1 MYDKRI
7 KIFVIISALLLL
19 VCFLRLIQMQ
29 LLPTSSVQSDIEELK
44 RQRGQSQELKTVR
57 GKILDRTGKKELA
70 TDEPQF
76 QLCINYK
83 LSSIW
88 DQRVRQSN
96 NNNCQNRREAIAA
109 LVFGESEPPA
119 VDELKK
125 HIDVCQTCQNLYQAL
140 QIINKCTHFGLERK
154 DIEAQIAKINHK
166 IWNLRTF
173 LAWRRNSP
181 DPKIIEKYNGKVS
194 NVPLSEAIRDFQKKF
209 PDKNQRLMM
218 VDKIDD
224 IPEMSKAW
232 PLLELKTD
240 DDIFTAQLEFSNID
254 GIQILPKAQRF
265 YPYGT
270 VAAQTIGWVGPVTQN
285 QEDRGL
291 FANDKLSSYL
301 SGEICGRE
309 DGVEYVCETIL
320 RGRRGELFRDIDGQ
334 LSRTDIQFGKDVSLT
349 LDIELQ
355 QRIENYLTTY
365 KHDPNCGPG
374 MSVVVIDVGTG
385 DILALVSIPVFDLN
399 RARYDYSDLIND
411 PDKPLINRA
420 INEWYPPG
428 SVVKPLILIAG
439 LESGKITPDEVIGC
453 PAQKAPMNWPSCWLY
468 NRYGT
473 GHDGRWEN
481 NARKAIRGS
490 CNIYFS
496 RLADRIEPQVLQQWL
511 FKFGYGRNILSA
523 PAYIAETEHSR
534 NLRQLPGVIS
544 NTIPR
549 GAISNF
555 EQIRPLRESERRWFG
570 IGQGDL
576 RVTPLQVANAMAA
589 IARGGLYKPP
599 RLFLE
604 SPQEPESTSTPKI
617 EHRESSIE
625 DRLSAVASSKAETSS
640 IDLNISPETLA
651 VIYDGMSAVVSKT
664 GGTAYSIFAP
674 ILTSLAEQDIKVYGK
689 TGSTEDP
696 EHAWFAGFAIDG
708 ANRSIAI
715 AVVVEGGQHGSSD
728 AAPLA
733 RDIIQ
738 FCFDYGYIGRAET
751 QPN

>member
-19 VCFLRLIQMQ
+19 VCLLRLIQMQ

-57 GKILDRTGKKELA
+57 GKIFDRTGKKILA

-83 LSSIW
+83 LTCFMDDRIW
-88 DQRVRQSN
+88 EGRLAS
-96 NNNCQNRREAIAA
+96 AA
-109 LVFGESEPPA
+109 EKEDTDA
-119 VDELKK
+119 VAKVQKEWDLGLT
-125 HIDVCQTCQNLYQAL
+125 DLN
-140 QIINKCTHFGLERK
+140 QIINKCAQFKGVEPLE
-154 DIEAQIAKINHK
+154 IQNEIQKINDI
-166 IWNLRTF
+166 IWNQRTF
-173 LAWRRNSP
+173 QAWARKFPNSEVFQNYN
-181 DPKIIEKYNGKVS
+181 IISIPIY
-194 NVPLSEAIRDFQKKF
+194 EAIADFEKKEPDRQKRF
-209 PDKNQRLMM
+209 RLVSK
-218 VDKIDD
+218 VDIA
-224 IPEMSKAW
+224 EMHKPW
-232 PLLELKTD
+232 PLLDLKTD
-240 DDIFTAQLEFSNID
+240 DDIFAAQLEFLKVD
-254 GIQILPKAQRF
+254 DIQILPKARRT

-270 VAAQTIGWVGPVTQN
+270 AAAQTIGWVGLVTHS
-285 QEDRGL
+285 EDDSGL
-291 FANDKLSSYL
+291 FADDKLSSYL
-301 SGEICGRE
+301 RGEICGRE

-320 RGRRGELFRDIDGQ
+320 RGRRGELIYDIDSQ
-334 LSRTDIQFGKDVSLT
+334 LISRTRSRFGKDVSLT
-349 LDIELQ
+349 LDIKLQ

-365 KHDPNCGPG
+365 NHEPSCGPG
-374 MSVVVIDVGTG
+374 MSVVVIETGTG
-385 DILALVSIPVFDLN
+385 DILALVSMPVFDLN
-399 RARYDYSDLIND
+399 RARYDYGDLAND

-453 PAQKAPMNWPSCWLY
+453 PAQKAPKSWPSCLLY
-468 NRYGT
+468 NRYRA

-481 NARKAIRGS
+481 KARNAIRGS

-496 RLADRIEPQVLQQWL
+496 HLADRIDPLVLQQWL

-555 EQIRPLRESERRWFG
+555 EQIPPLRKSERRWFG
-570 IGQGDL
+570 IGQGNL
-576 RVTPLQVANAMAA
+576 RVTPLHVANAMAA
-589 IARGGLYKPP
+589 IARGGAYRPP
-599 RLFLE
+599 RLFID
-604 SPQEPESTSTPKI
+604 EPNNPGFDTI
-617 EHRESSIE
+617 ELGISSQ
-625 DRLSAVASSKAETSS
+625 
-640 IDLNISPETLA
+640 TLA
-651 VIYDGMSAVVSKT
+651 VINDGMSAVVNET
-664 GGTAYSIFAP
+664 GGTAYTTFAP

-689 TGSTEDP
+689 TGSTQAP
-696 EHAWFAGFAIDG
+696 ETAWFGGFAIDG

-715 AVVVEGGQHGSSD
+715 AVVVEGGQSGSSD

-738 FCFDYGYIGRAET
+738 FCFDAGYVGAKI
-751 QPN
+751 QN